1 MRGRRSLGKELEE
14 ILEIK
19 QKAERNTKLAR
30 EDFTN
35 LSIRTAEQ
43 VCKQLTK
50 LLEQLNQADVET
62 KTEIAED
69 IYKLLVESDLRKLE
83 KYKDNYDGWKDLNDK
98 FNS

>member
-43 VCKQLTK
+43 VCKQLNK

-69 IYKLLVESDLRKLE
+69 IYKLLVESDLRK
-83 KYKDNYDGWKDLNDK
+83 
-98 FNS
+98 

>member
-43 VCKQLTK
+43 VCKQLNK
-50 LLEQLNQADVET
+50 LLEQLNQVAVET
-62 KTEIAED
+62 KTEIAD
-69 IYKLLVESDLRKLE
+69 DLYKL
-83 KYKDNYDGWKDLNDK
+83 
-98 FNS
+98 